1 MRELGRWSL
10 GRGIFRSRRLGLGR
24 DGGPRQ
30 WAGVSLRGL
39 RRVLRL
45 RSRACP
51 RRGMCLAVPLLEAAG
66 DALGTA
72 QAAGTDPSAWAARPA
87 GTDPPPNATSPDHAD
102 YKQDDEAGHEQSQQ
116 AAGAK
121 AGFAHS
127 AGTELTASAAG
138 LASFAPLSC
147 RA

>member
-51 RRGMCLAVPLLEAAG
+51 RRSVSL
-66 DALGTA
+66 
-72 QAAGTDPSAWAARPA
+72 PSALHLAAPMFPMVGRPRA
-87 GTDPPPNATSPDHAD
+87 
-102 YKQDDEAGHEQSQQ
+102 SQERV
-116 AAGAK
+116 AV
-121 AGFAHS
+121 
-127 AGTELTASAAG
+127 LT
-138 LASFAPLSC
+138 
-147 RA
+147 

>member
-1 MRELGRWSL
+1 MSELGRWSL
-10 GRGIFRSRRLGLGR
+10 GRGIFRNRRLGLGR

-51 RRGMCLAVPLLEAAG
+51 RRGVCLAVPLLEAAG

-72 QAAGTDPSAWAARPA
+72 RAT
-87 GTDPPPNATSPDHAD
+87 GTDPPPNATSPGHAD
-102 YKQDDEAGHEQSQQ
+102 YKQDDEARHEQSQQ
-116 AAGAK
+116 PAGAK

-138 LASFAPLSC
+138 PASFAPLSC